1 MRIKEFVKL
10 LEEYDEDIEIVIK
23 TPDGYASPKVK
34 KDIVK
39 YKHEYSGTEFIDD
52 AIILFE

>member
-39 YKHEYSGTEFIDD
+39 YKHDYSGTEFIDD